1 MFHFHITFANAL
13 LLIFVVRVR
22 RTFGLEQKKKK
33 ERTLFGCLHVSEPI
47 CPPHSCLSV
56 LAVAVFPSRL
66 FVSEWRFA
74 SAERGSDLAC

>member
-1 MFHFHITFANAL
+1 MLFHFHITFANAL
-13 LLIFVVRVR
+13 LLIFVVRVW
-22 RTFGLEQKKKK
+22 RTFGLEQKK
-33 ERTLFGCLHVSEPI
+33 ERTLFGCLHVSERI

-56 LAVAVFPSRL
+56 LAVAVFPPRL